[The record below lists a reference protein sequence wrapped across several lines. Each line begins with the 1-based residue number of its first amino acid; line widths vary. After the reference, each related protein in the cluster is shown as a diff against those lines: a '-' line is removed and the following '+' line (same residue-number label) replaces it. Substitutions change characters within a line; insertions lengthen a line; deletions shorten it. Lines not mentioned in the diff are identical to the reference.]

1 MVEKRKEKE
10 DVQRKSVEDV
20 VDYINL
26 SLINIMSCDS
36 FNAVNRGEWWI
47 KKLTKEQQDYYKTYM
62 KEPLFIENAPKMK
75 IIGECLHTKD
85 FGQAISE
92 LDKNSDEYK
101 LGIKY
106 ALDTIEEL
114 NKNGIYHGDILGG
127 HDTDKPDI
135 QDGNIVYKDGEY
147 KLIDFG
153 PKTEKLEL
161 DGKVD
166 EKKLN
171 DERIPK
177 PAITYEQEDPVGWE
191 QFLWERYKN
200 SGGLRA
206 EAKKSRKVRRTFRKL
221 SPSSSS
227 ESSDDEGFP
236 FPHKIDRKIDFGG
249 IGGIGGKKK
258 RRRTKK
264 KRRHKRKYTR
274 RKKKRK
280 RRRTKKK
287 RRRRR

>member
-20 VDYINL
+20 VNYINL

-36 FNAVNRGEWWI
+36 FNAVKDGDWWI
-47 KKLTKEQQDYYKTYM
+47 KKLTIEQQDYYKTYM
-62 KEPLFIENAPKMK
+62 DKALFIENAPEMK

-101 LGIKY
+101 SGIKY
-106 ALDTIEEL
+106 ALDTIKEL

-135 QDGNIVYKDGEY
+135 QDGNIVYKDGKY

-177 PAITYEQEDPVGWE
+177 PAITYEQENPVRWE
-191 QFLWERYKN
+191 QFLWKRYKN

-206 EAKKSRKVRRTFRKL
+206 EAKKPRKVRRTFRNS

-236 FPHKIDRKIDFGG
+236 FPHKIDRRKIDFGG
-249 IGGIGGKKK
+249 IGGKKK
-258 RRRTKK
+258 RHRTKK
-264 KRRHKRKYTR
+264 KRRRKRKYTR